1 MHSVASKAPFCDSGE
16 TQRGKKAGLLLPPA
30 MALNR
35 DERHRPS
42 RSKVRLGRRR
52 GSREHTARS
61 RRIFYFM
68 FGVLSI
74 VVVLAWYGWLPGS
87 RSLSP
92 QAAAP
97 RDTRAR
103 PQHDAASPWPAAAE
117 TQEQRLRREISVLED
132 SLLRKKALLGIASDV
147 PLDSSLDVE
156 GSPHGDLRGVA
167 GGPYLYDSS
176 GATAAAA
183 GAGDVHFLEGDR
195 SSPYED
201 PSSPRAGPGPV
212 ASPGSGLGAG
222 AEGGAGAGV
231 LAGGGGGSGGGV
243 VSSAYPNGV
252 AGEAMFGANPVR
264 ASLESKGGLIREPVP
279 LIVGGTDGSGTRGV
293 VALLQRLKVPMVV
306 EDTGTMDIHAS
317 PYMVKGGWPEVV
329 RPVMEWAHG
338 AGYDTQAAPLGLRK
352 TTIAAMGKLRAQ
364 MDKVS
369 AFHETAATG
378 WQ

>member
-30 MALNR
+30 MALYR

-42 RSKVRLGRRR
+42 RSRVRLGRRR

-61 RRIFYFM
+61 RRRSYFV

-97 RDTRAR
+97 RDTW
-103 PQHDAASPWPAAAE
+103 PQHDAASRWPAAAE
-117 TQEQRLRREISVLED
+117 TQEERLRREISVLED

-156 GSPHGDLRGVA
+156 GSPHGDLKGVA
-167 GGPYLYDSS
+167 GGPSLYDSS

-183 GAGDVHFLEGDR
+183 GAGDVRFLEGDR

-201 PSSPRAGPGPV
+201 PSS
-212 ASPGSGLGAG
+212 
-222 AEGGAGAGV
+222 
-231 LAGGGGGSGGGV
+231 
-243 VSSAYPNGV
+243 
-252 AGEAMFGANPVR
+252 
-264 ASLESKGGLIREPVP
+264 
-279 LIVGGTDGSGTRGV
+279 
-293 VALLQRLKVPMVV
+293 
-306 EDTGTMDIHAS
+306 
-317 PYMVKGGWPEVV
+317 
-329 RPVMEWAHG
+329 
-338 AGYDTQAAPLGLRK
+338 
-352 TTIAAMGKLRAQ
+352 
-364 MDKVS
+364 
-369 AFHETAATG
+369 
-378 WQ
+378 